1 MRALLLLLVVSFPA
15 CGSVQNQAVDASTTA
30 DAPGDLDAAVDAA
43 TCQPLALL
51 VGGTDV
57 TPQGW
62 STVMQLPAAVSYGP
76 DYVLLQTSTNAGATT
91 SGQLLLNYPGALAT
105 GKPFKLQVVML
116 VESVK
121 PHNQFDSAA
130 AIMGSFTPQFGV
142 GNDRNQMIY
151 LDSGMIGWGDDMQ
164 SFTTSVQNN
173 AYHTYELS
181 VDAGNVAHV
190 SVDGT
195 PALTRNGFV
204 FNGAIAIGDQTND
217 ANVDSVLRIRSVTK
231 LCL

>member
-1 MRALLLLLVVSFPA
+1 MRGALAFFALSVAA
-15 CGSVQNQAVDASTTA
+15 CGSVKPSAFDANTFGDD
-30 DAPGDLDAAVDAA
+30 DAPIDTAG
-43 TCQPLALL
+43 CQPKMLL

-57 TPQGW
+57 VAQGW
-62 STVMQLPAAVSYGP
+62 STVMQQPNMLTYGP
-76 DYVLLQTSTNAGATT
+76 DYVRLQTTTNSMMT
-91 SGQLLLNYPGALAT
+91 SGQLLLNYPGAVET
-105 GKPFKLQVVML
+105 GKPFKFQVVML
-116 VESVK
+116 VESVN

-130 AIMGSFTPQFGV
+130 AIMGSFTPPFGA

-151 LDSGMIGWGDDMQ
+151 LDADKIGWADDTQ
-164 SFTTSVQNN
+164 SFAVTVTNN

-181 VDAGNVAHV
+181 VDAAGAATVT
-190 SVDGT
+190 VDGT
-195 PALTRNGFV
+195 QALMRGGFV